1 MAKLLVPFVLLLALV
16 GGAVVSDR
24 PLPRADFTFI
34 NRGDTTTLDL
44 QRMSWMQDFRVARM
58 LFEGLIRQDVFSWDY
73 GIQPAAAE
81 RWEVSQN
88 GLHYTFHLRADGRWS
103 NGRPVTAGDFL
114 YAWRRALL
122 PECGCDYISQ
132 FQIIEGGKAF
142 TDWRLEKTTDFARSQ
157 FPDRAAAAAD
167 LWKQTLAKFDELV
180 QVKAADDR
188 TLTVTLAH
196 PAPYF
201 FDLLALPCFFPVYPP
216 LIEAYETLDPRTGQR
231 SFDAGWTKPPALIG
245 NGAFTLAV
253 WRFKRDQRFEKN
265 PLYWNAAAVNVDSIA
280 IPSIEDGNAAVL
292 AYRSGAVDFTTDV
305 TADYRAEIIA
315 QKQQYYRDHQS
326 EYDAL
331 KAQGLDLIEIDR
343 RLPPDPRADMHVLP
357 ANGTYFYNFNCLP
370 SFRDGR
376 PNPFADARV
385 RRAFTMAVDRRSICD
400 NVRRTGEDPS
410 AVLVPTGT
418 IAGYRS
424 PKGLP
429 FDPAAARKLLADAGW
444 PDPAK
449 FPTVEILF
457 NKDAGHDKMAEAIAR
472 MWQTNL
478 GVPVRLDQREIK
490 VFRENLKNA
499 DYMVSRAGW
508 YADYGDPL
516 TFLDISRT
524 GDGNNDR
531 KYSNPAF
538 DALLD
543 KADHERDRLKRL
555 DILSEA
561 ERMLVED
568 ELPVMPI
575 FRYSN
580 FFLFDAHKTT
590 GISPHPRQDQHM
602 YLIDI
607 LGDGKGRERPL
618 TMPARNKAEEPRS
631 GGAEE
636 SKTSSSLLCSP
647 TPLLLCSSASAL
659 SALSAVNPA

>member
-1 MAKLLVPFVLLLALV
+1 MWKLLVPFALLLGVAV
-16 GGAVVSDR
+16 ASVVSDR
-24 PLPRADFTFI
+24 PLPKADFTFI

-44 QRMSWMQDFRVARM
+44 QRMSWMQDFRTARM
-58 LFEGLIRQDVFSWDY
+58 LFEGLVRQDVFSWGYD
-73 GIQPAAAE
+73 IKPASAE
-81 RWEVSQN
+81 RWEVSED
-88 GLHYTFHLRADGRWS
+88 GLRYTFHLRAGAQWS
-103 NGRPVTAGDFL
+103 NGKPVTAGDFL

-132 FQIIEGGKAF
+132 FQIIRGGKAF
-142 TDWRLEKTTDFARSQ
+142 TDWRQEELNKFLLLQ
-157 FPDRAAAAAD
+157 VPDRAAAAAD
-167 LWKQTLAKFDELV
+167 LWRRTIGKFDELV
-180 QVKAADDR
+180 QVRAVNDL
-188 TLTVTLAH
+188 TLTVELEH

-216 LIEAYETLDPRTGQR
+216 LIEAYESLDARTGQR

-245 NGAFTLAV
+245 NGPFTLTV
-253 WRFKRDQRFEKN
+253 WRFKRDMRFEKN
-265 PLYWNAAAVNVDSIA
+265 ARYWNAAAINVSSIG

-315 QKQQYYRDHQS
+315 QKQQYYRDHRA

-331 KAQGLDLIEIDR
+331 RAQGLDLLEIDR
-343 RLPPDPRADMHVLP
+343 RLPPDPRADMHVFP
-357 ANGTYFYNFNCLP
+357 AFGTYFYNFNCLP
-370 SFRDGR
+370 KLRDGR
-376 PNPFADARV
+376 VNPFADAKV
-385 RRAFTMAVDRRSICD
+385 RRAFTMAVDRQAICD
-400 NVRRTGEDPS
+400 TVRRTGEQPS
-410 AVLVPTGT
+410 AVLVPPGT
-418 IAGYRS
+418 IDGYKS

-429 FDPAAARKLLADAGW
+429 FDPPAARRLLAEAGW
-444 PDPAK
+444 PDPAR
-449 FPTVEILF
+449 FPPVELLY
-457 NKDAGHDKMAEAIAR
+457 NKDAGHDKIAEAVAR
-472 MWQTNL
+472 MWETNL

-543 KADHERDRLKRL
+543 RADHERDRQKRL
-555 DILSEA
+555 DILTEA
-561 ERMLVED
+561 ERMIVED

-575 FRYSN
+575 FRYAN
-580 FFLFDAHKTT
+580 FFLFDAHKFT

-602 YLIDI
+602 YLVDVF
-607 LGDGKGRERPL
+607 GDGEGRDVPL
-618 TMPARNKAEEPRS
+618 TMPVRKEERDEETKRGREKS
-631 GGAEE
+631 GDSG
-636 SKTSSSLLCSP
+636 SGSVSPSLRLFVSSSLP
-647 TPLLLCSSASAL
+647 
-659 SALSAVNPA
+659 VPA